1 MHCGYTVPVFMEL
14 IYYEVG
20 RLSNNMSI
28 LYRIF
33 KNYKKHKAEEKIEST
48 KSRAV
53 GSEEGIS
60 L

>member
-1 MHCGYTVPVFMEL
+1 MHCGCTVPVFMEL

-28 LYRIF
+28 LYRIL
-33 KNYKKHKAEEKIEST
+33 KNYKKNKAGEKIGST